1 MPLYVYRC
9 PNGHESEVLERQ
21 FQPSGS
27 ASIECVQCPEPSRM
41 MRAEFNHVATVG
53 IARTP
58 LGQREVKIGAFQEAS
73 AELEHQHSRQTNVDG
88 SPTPTPSLWKAARA
102 KARRLQKLGVKDS
115 LDVRH
120 D

>member
-58 LGQREVKIGAFQEAS
+58 LGQREVKIGSFLEAS
-73 AELEHQHSRQTNVDG
+73 AELEHQHSRQTNIDG
-88 SPTPTPSLWKAARA
+88 SPTPTPPLWQTA
-102 KARRLQKLGVKDS
+102 KREAKRLMQLGVKDS
-115 LDVRH
+115 EDLR
-120 D
+120 